1 MLDSY
6 YLDVYKCPVV
16 RLGGYSGR
24 HGLAASILAYLDFGG
39 ATGTA
44 KDGVAETMLAFAA
57 ERGVLK
63 PGMPVVEASSGSFG
77 AALAVSC
84 ATTGHPCFLVVPS
97 TLPMKRRQLLQ
108 SLGARLVMCSSGG
121 HRARETVAAETA
133 KRYGGYYTNYFANDD
148 NPEYHR
154 RVTGP
159 QILRAAGDNVD
170 AIVIGVGSGGTI
182 TGVGEYIRAWN
193 SLIRMV
199 AVEPAECAVL
209 SGGMVGQHGIAGI
222 GAGFVPD
229 NYNKYVVDTVLAVS
243 TADAERAAKEVL
255 LFDGVPACTSA
266 GATLAAATQLVAA
279 GKCKRPLCVF
289 SGRRTYD

>member
-1 MLDSY
+1 
-6 YLDVYKCPVV
+6 
-16 RLGGYSGR
+16 
-24 HGLAASILAYLDFGG
+24 
-39 ATGTA
+39 
-44 KDGVAETMLAFAA
+44 
-57 ERGVLK
+57 
-63 PGMPVVEASSGSFG
+63 
-77 AALAVSC
+77 
-84 ATTGHPCFLVVPS
+84 
-97 TLPMKRRQLLQ
+97 
-108 SLGARLVMCSSGG
+108 
-121 HRARETVAAETA
+121 
-133 KRYGGYYTNYFANDD
+133 
-148 NPEYHR
+148 
-154 RVTGP
+154 
-159 QILRAAGDNVD
+159 
-170 AIVIGVGSGGTI
+170 
-182 TGVGEYIRAWN
+182 
-193 SLIRMV
+193 MV